1 MMMRQRNHETF
12 IVVSMEVRLLKNVF
26 EHANFYWVRYSV
38 YELKHDESGILY
50 IVPAQDAAAEI
61 YNPLENTVKM
71 ILDALNVGMCSIQRK
86 PDEYVRKS
94 VMEFVSSYGLLGIMT
109 ALPTTPYFMDYK
121 AVYLQRNHFLKVESM
136 TTEEYLSYFF
146 PFGKLNVEK
155 NGDEY
160 QWDVKADQD
169 MKALALT
176 FSKEPTA
183 MNMSLQRLYAE
194 RYDWVL
200 LQLKDLAYNLLGSFL
215 YYEDYPK
222 LDETQRAL
230 YRQSVSAFGS
240 NAPSYHVALLDRP
253 TIVWDYYSL
262 LSGLQMMAN
271 MMLADEEHPVRLC
284 RNCQKVFIA
293 GNPNQRF
300 CCSECADE
308 FSVRGSR

>member
-1 MMMRQRNHETF
+1 MQSNREASRA
-12 IVVSMEVRLLKNVF
+12 VSLEVMLLKNVF
-26 EHANFYWVRYSV
+26 EHANFYWVRYSA
-38 YELKHDESGILY
+38 YELKQAESGVLY
-50 IVPAQDAAAEI
+50 IVPTQDARPVI

-71 ILDALNVGMCSIQRK
+71 VLNALNVGMRSIQRK

-109 ALPTTPYFMDYK
+109 ALPTTPYFMDYR
-121 AVYLQRNHFLKVESM
+121 AVYLPRNHFLKEETL
-136 TTEEYLSYFF
+136 TTEEYLSNFF
-146 PFGKLNVEK
+146 PFGKLDVKK
-155 NGDEY
+155 NGEEY
-160 QWDVKADQD
+160 QWDVEADQD
-169 MKALALT
+169 MKALTLT

-253 TIVWDYYSL
+253 VIVWDYYSL
-262 LSGLQMMAN
+262 LSGLQLMVN

-293 GNPNQRF
+293 ENANQRF
-300 CCSECADE
+300 CCSGCADE
-308 FSVRGSR
+308 FSMHSPR